1 MKRIIL
7 LTTPFA
13 LFAMSAYGAN
23 YNATLG
29 ESTYN
34 WTDEIWDTAP
44 NDDGTI
50 SVTGV
55 SADKS
60 ILNYTGTQTNANK
73 LLVTNAT
80 VNMQGTAETPAT
92 YNFGAG
98 EIPPTLEVVDGIF
111 NSSNATL
118 TFGNFLIVKARGDS
132 EINFNSGTVL
142 NSDYININLAG
153 SSVLTFDG
161 STWSKLMWQDDNN
174 KNIHTDSSKLVLKNA
189 ATLNYDG
196 FHGSNEVL
204 FDQNASIDISGG
216 SSFTGQA
223 SKLVMSNNAVA
234 TVDGTNS
241 ALNFSAM
248 QLNNSAKIDVKNGAT
263 VSLADVEINDSASIN
278 FLSDFTYS
286 SATINL
292 TGTSATINVDGV
304 KMTRGE
310 AAITVGGNTVLNFK
324 NGATFSLGHI
334 NGLTIAD
341 SAKVVFDSSYIEY
354 LTFPVV
360 TATGGELIFKN
371 NSGISP
377 TALLNL
383 NYGKYDFS
391 GNAKMTIDSSTLS
404 SVFWSQY
411 DGYAFDFSNT
421 AELNIQ
427 NGGSLSYMD
436 NPDSNFAI
444 RLQNSAKLNVSG
456 GSTMTFTGNKD
467 RKIEILGSSSVN
479 IGSGANNVSLGPV
492 TMEEGASFN
501 VSGSEN
507 TITLTSLSSAGTL
520 KFISDENG
528 ISKITTNEITDMSG
542 MLILDFSKFLG
553 EELIAAIITTADDFD
568 FKDYIGTNESGAK
581 KVEVITRN
589 ASDTWKIEFDY
600 DTLMIAYT
608 AVPEPATYAAIFGA
622 LVLGL
627 AIYKRQKN
635 GQERQ

>member
-1 MKRIIL
+1 MKKIIL

-13 LFAMSAYGAN
+13 LFAMSAVAAT
-23 YNATLG
+23 YNATLQNESALWSDEGIWDAAPNAEGSVSISG
-29 ESTYN
+29 ESAAESVLTLN
-34 WTDEIWDTAP
+34 TNITD
-44 NDDGTI
+44 
-50 SVTGV
+50 TGGH
-55 SADKS
+55 
-60 ILNYTGTQTNANK
+60 NT
-73 LLVTNAT
+73 T
-80 VNMQGTAETPAT
+80 V
-92 YNFGAG
+92 
-98 EIPPTLEVVDGIF
+98 
-111 NSSNATL
+111 SNATL
-118 TFGNFLIVKARGDS
+118 KLEGSSENLAGINFGSNGGLVLNDASFSSTYGDIQFGNFNRIDASGASSLYFGEGTTFSSGAYSNIRLADTAQMTVDGITYQKQMW
-132 EINFNSGTVL
+132 NNSTT
-142 NSDYININLAG
+142 YNLFEG
-153 SSVLTFDG
+153 SSVLTI
-161 STWSKLMWQDDNN
+161 Q
-174 KNIHTDSSKLVLKNA
+174 NA
-189 ATLNYDG
+189 ATFGYWDAWG
-196 FHGSNEVL
+196 GGSNEVI
-204 FDQNASIDISGG
+204 FNGNAALNILSGSTFIG
-216 SSFTGQA
+216 HNT
-223 SKLVMSNNAVA
+223 KLVMNDNTVA
-234 TVDGTNS
+234 TVTGESSNLNS
-241 ALNFSAM
+241 TYI
-248 QLNNSAKIDVKNGAT
+248 QLNGSSKINVSDGGT
-263 VSLADVEINDSASIN
+263 VALTNVEINDGASIN

-286 SATINL
+286 SATISA

-304 KMTRGE
+304 KMTRGNN
-310 AAITVGGNTVLNFK
+310 AITVGGNTVLNFK
-324 NGATFSLGHI
+324 NGATFSLGHT

-377 TALLNL
+377 TASYNF
-383 NYGKYDFS
+383 GRYDFS

-404 SVFWSQY
+404 SNFHSNS
-411 DGYAFDFSNT
+411 GYVFDFSDT

-427 NGGSLSYMD
+427 NGGSLIYQ
-436 NPDSNFAI
+436 NGYNYAI

-456 GSTMTFTGNKD
+456 GSTMTFTGNTE

-507 TITLTSLSSAGTL
+507 TITLTSLSSAGTF

-553 EELIAAIITTADDFD
+553 EELTAAIITTADIFTFD
-568 FKDYIGTNESGAK
+568 DYIGTNESGLE
-581 KVEVITRN
+581 KVDVITRN
-589 ASDTWKIEFDY
+589 AGDTWDIYFEDG
-600 DTLMIAYT
+600 TLMIAYT